1 MLTASRPRFLLP
13 GASLALLLALAL
25 AFLWGAPVSAAGD
38 RYVATTG
45 SDAGACDNVASPC
58 LTIAYAVAQA
68 TAGDTIHIATV
79 PRRPEDVPAL
89 IEEETAILRARRGL
103 RPDQIDHVNAHAA
116 STPAGDLAES
126 LIKRSVGVKDSG
138 ALLPGHGGM
147 LDRIDALL
155 FVVPYVYVYAQLRF

>member
-68 TAGDTIHIATV
+68 TAGDTIHIAAGSYTGAGNQHV
-79 PRRPEDVPAL
+79 VIGKAL
-89 IEEETAILRARRGL
+89 TLAGADAATTILTYDPL
-103 RPDQIDHVNAHAA
+103 V
-116 STPAGDLAES
+116 
-126 LIKRSVGVKDSG
+126 
-138 ALLPGHGGM
+138 
-147 LDRIDALL
+147 
-155 FVVPYVYVYAQLRF
+155 